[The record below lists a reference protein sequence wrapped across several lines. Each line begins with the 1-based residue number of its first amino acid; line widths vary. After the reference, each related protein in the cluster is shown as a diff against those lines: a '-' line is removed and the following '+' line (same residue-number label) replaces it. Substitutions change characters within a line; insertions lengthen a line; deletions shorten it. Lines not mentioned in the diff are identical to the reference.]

1 MTDLERHLLIR
12 LHWVEHVVF
21 VLASHMVS
29 DVLFLVVVKDS
40 TIVVLLVVVSLCLLL
55 AARRNDLDITVVRQ
69 EFHVW
74 RAIKKHFAG
83 NRRQRVSQTAQL
95 VLTMSEAAVVLELAD
110 TGLLIVTADL
120 RLVVRVNSPNVV
132 AARVVRWHRLNKI

>member
-55 AARRNDLDITVVRQ
+55 AARRNDLDIAVVR
-69 EFHVW
+69 
-74 RAIKKHFAG
+74 
-83 NRRQRVSQTAQL
+83 
-95 VLTMSEAAVVLELAD
+95 
-110 TGLLIVTADL
+110 
-120 RLVVRVNSPNVV
+120 
-132 AARVVRWHRLNKI
+132 